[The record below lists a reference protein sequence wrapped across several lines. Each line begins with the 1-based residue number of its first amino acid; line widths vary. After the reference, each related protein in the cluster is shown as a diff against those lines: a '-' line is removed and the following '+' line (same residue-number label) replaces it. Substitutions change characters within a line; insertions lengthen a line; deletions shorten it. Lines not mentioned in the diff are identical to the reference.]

1 MNYHSTNMSLL
12 KEINEEVDVDEA
24 ELRLGQRRMAL
35 IQQINEALERK
46 GWTQA
51 RLADEMGKKD
61 SQITRLLSPTSNP
74 TLRTLVEIEEALGQD
89 LITVN
94 RNLKYKKRPELITKS
109 ERSGSRNVTAE
120 ELAEEEGSGGFAG
133 DYEDVR
139 EKAINGELIL

>member
-1 MNYHSTNMSLL
+1 MSLL
-12 KEINEEVDVDEA
+12 KEINEEVDVDEV

-51 RLADEMGKKD
+51 RLADEMGKED

-120 ELAEEEGSGGFAG
+120 ELAEEEDSGGFAG